1 MDENTEWTDEMKESD
16 TLTTGDGEEGT
27 VSLRID
33 YWVKDLS
40 GMSVVNYCDSGK
52 IVIEDMNQTL
62 TEAAPEG
69 FLLEAGMELGGLP
82 RDEDSL
88 LSSEIVGGF
97 VDDVEDI
104 MEERSS
110 EDSEEGQEDGGT
122 EEVLVRQNGVLT
134 PGSFYCEALS
144 SRSGIAR
151 VGCSY
156 NNGIR
161 YNGRRFC
168 LDSGRWLYYSYSPDL
183 WRQGKQTGLG
193 DHFRRARGERRGGDY
208 HGE

>member
-1 MDENTEWTDEMKESD
+1 M
-16 TLTTGDGEEGT
+16 
-27 VSLRID
+27 
-33 YWVKDLS
+33 
-40 GMSVVNYCDSGK
+40 VNYCDSGK

-97 VDDVEDI
+97 VDEVEDI

-134 PGSFYCEALS
+134 PAAST
-144 SRSGIAR
+144 AR
-151 VGCSY
+151 
-156 NNGIR
+156 
-161 YNGRRFC
+161 
-168 LDSGRWLYYSYSPDL
+168 P
-183 WRQGKQTGLG
+183 
-193 DHFRRARGERRGGDY
+193 FRREAESPGWVAATITESGTTAGGFAWTAA
-208 HGE
+208 GGCITAIVL

>member
-1 MDENTEWTDEMKESD
+1 MKSDYLKAAETLGNIETMTILSMSVTSTQSYQYLISANFLAERVTVDENTEWTDEMKESD

-144 SRSGIAR
+144 VEKR
-151 VGCSY
+151 
-156 NNGIR
+156 N
-161 YNGRRFC
+161 
-168 LDSGRWLYYSYSPDL
+168 
-183 WRQGKQTGLG
+183 RQGLVALQ
-193 DHFRRARGERRGGDY
+193 
-208 HGE
+208 